1 MMGMQLILR
10 LQLVWLFK
18 LFLLMSHGLN
28 IYERLFVLTLKNSEL
43 CFLAFISPQIL
54 QMLNIHICNY
64 GSLLFLPL
72 LVLLGL
78 GTLVDMV
85 LLYRIYTLTLDI
97 PRIWTSSTSTSVSA
111 PPSSGLLASMNAP
124 SLYVSPVRYRIRR
137 LRLIARFFSSFY
149 LFIVSFTFSVAKI
162 ITGIII
168 HNSVQSAHIFPAKFG
183 NIKNAVANM
192 NIVKA

>member
-54 QMLNIHICNY
+54 QMLNTHICNY
-64 GSLLFLPL
+64 GSLLFLPW

-97 PRIWTSSTSTSVSA
+97 LRIWTSFISTSPWSD
-111 PPSSGLLASMNAP
+111 SGLLASINAP
-124 SLYVSPVRYRIRR
+124 SLYVSPVRY
-137 LRLIARFFSSFY
+137 
-149 LFIVSFTFSVAKI
+149 LFIQ
-162 ITGIII
+162 
-168 HNSVQSAHIFPAKFG
+168 NSRQSPEGSIPFLIRPVF
-183 NIKNAVANM
+183 
-192 NIVKA
+192 

>member
-1 MMGMQLILR
+1 
-10 LQLVWLFK
+10 
-18 LFLLMSHGLN
+18 MSHGLN

-97 PRIWTSSTSTSVSA
+97 PRI
-111 PPSSGLLASMNAP
+111 
-124 SLYVSPVRYRIRR
+124 
-137 LRLIARFFSSFY
+137 
-149 LFIVSFTFSVAKI
+149 
-162 ITGIII
+162 
-168 HNSVQSAHIFPAKFG
+168 
-183 NIKNAVANM
+183 
-192 NIVKA
+192 